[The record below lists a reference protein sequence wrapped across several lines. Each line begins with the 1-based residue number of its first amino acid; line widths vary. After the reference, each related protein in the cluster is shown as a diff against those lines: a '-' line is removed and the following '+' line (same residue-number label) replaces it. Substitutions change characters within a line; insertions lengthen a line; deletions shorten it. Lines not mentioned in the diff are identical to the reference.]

1 MRQRTSR
8 FQKEFTKQYVSH
20 ILKSQCVIFNA
31 PKYCHQDLEEFY
43 HQTVRRVKD
52 VVIEVLTSPLTG
64 SEADKERKLRES
76 SQNSMFPS
84 F

>member
-31 PKYCHQDLEEFY
+31 PNYCNQDLEEFY

-52 VVIEVLTSPLTG
+52 VVIELKVLEEFYHHIDRERSRRRDQDER
-64 SEADKERKLRES
+64 EA
-76 SQNSMFPS
+76 PV
-84 F
+84 